1 MTIFKFDTRP
11 SSPDP
16 SGH

>member
-1 MTIFKFDTRP
+1 M

-16 SGH
+16 SG